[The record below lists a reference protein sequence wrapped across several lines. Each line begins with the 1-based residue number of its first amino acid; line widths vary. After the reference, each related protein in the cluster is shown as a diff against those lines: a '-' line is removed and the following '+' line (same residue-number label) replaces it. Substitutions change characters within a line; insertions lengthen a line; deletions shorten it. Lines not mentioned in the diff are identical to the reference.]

1 MKSTI
6 INILNN
12 ILPTN
17 YFVFFSSIDDFLVI
31 KEMGPY
37 KFSIYIFLILLFF
50 CYVILKIG
58 KILLIRIIYF
68 FF

>member
-50 CYVILKIG
+50 CYVILKNWKNIVN
-58 KILLIRIIYF
+58 KNYIF